1 MSVCCCSVAKSCPT
15 VSDPVGCS
23 TPGSPVLYH
32 LPEFAQIHVHWL
44 SDDNLTISSSA
55 ALCFCLWSFPAS
67 GSFPMSW
74 LFASGGQNIGVSA
87 SASVLPMTIQDWFP
101 LGLTYFILQ
110 SKVLSRVFSKPQ
122 FKSINFWTLSLLYGP
137 PLTSIHDYWK
147 NNNFLTVDLR
157 QQSNVSTF

>member
-32 LPEFAQIHVHWL
+32 LSEFAQIHVHWL

-67 GSFPMSW
+67 RSFPMSR
-74 LFASGGQNIGVSA
+74 LFTSGGQNIGVSA

-101 LGLTYFILQ
+101 LGLMYFILQ

-122 FKSINFWTLSLLYGP
+122 FKIDFSTLSLLYGP

-147 NNNFLTVDLR
+147 NNNFLTVDLC
-157 QQSNVSTF
+157 QQSDVSTF